1 MFDEPFARG
10 QSLLHAVDP
19 RFRLVAAFAL
29 AVGLAVLRHAGAA
42 CLGLGFAALALVLSR
57 PPAGAV
63 LRRLLAVNVFIAFLW
78 LTVPLTMP
86 GQALAAWGPFTF
98 SREGLMLAFLVTLKS
113 NAIVMF
119 FLALVATMDS
129 PTIGYA
135 LDRLRF
141 PSKLVF
147 LFLFTYRY
155 LHVIAEEWR
164 KLHVAAR
171 LRGVVTAHLPNPRQH
186 DRDGLRAQL
195 RPFGPGIRGH
205 DPAGIFRT
213 FPVRDG
219 FSGHGARR
227 GFRGGGVR
235 LPALPY
241 GCGLVYGV
249 VPWLNPFLRW
259 RASRSPI
266 RAGGGSSR
274 T

>member
-10 QSLLHAVDP
+10 TSLLHAVDP

-57 PPAGAV
+57 PPAGAA
-63 LRRLLAVNVFIAFLW
+63 LRRLFAVNVFIAFLW

-86 GQALAAWGPFTF
+86 GQALAGWGPFTL

-113 NAIVMF
+113 NAIVML

-164 KLHVAAR
+164 TLHVAAR
-171 LRGVVTAHLPNPRQH
+171 LRGFVPRT
-186 DRDGLRAQL
+186 DRHSYRTLGNMLGMVFVRSFDRSARVYEAMVLR
-195 RPFGPGIRGH
+195 
-205 DPAGIFRT
+205 
-213 FPVRDG
+213 G
-219 FSGHGARR
+219 FSGRFRSVTAFRATARDAAFAVAASGCLICLMAVDWYMELYR
-227 GFRGGGVR
+227 G
-235 LPALPY
+235 
-241 GCGLVYGV
+241 
-249 VPWLNPFLRW
+249 
-259 RASRSPI
+259 
-266 RAGGGSSR
+266 
-274 T
+274 

>member
-10 QSLLHAVDP
+10 SSPLHAVDP
-19 RFRLVAAFAL
+19 RFRLVAAFAF
-29 AVGLAVLRHAGAA
+29 AVGLAVLRHAEAA
-42 CLGLGFAALALVLSR
+42 CFGLAFAALAFALSR
-57 PPAGAV
+57 PPVGAA

-86 GQALAAWGPFTF
+86 GQALAAWGPLTL
-98 SREGLMLAFLVTLKS
+98 SREGVLLAFLVTVKS
-113 NAIVMF
+113 NAIMML

-171 LRGVVTAHLPNPRQH
+171 LRGFVPRT
-186 DRDGLRAQL
+186 DRHSYRTLGNMLGMVFVHSFDRSARVYEAMILR
-195 RPFGPGIRGH
+195 
-205 DPAGIFRT
+205 
-213 FPVRDG
+213 G
-219 FSGHGARR
+219 FSGRFRSVTAFRATARDAAFAAVMSACLV
-227 GFRGGGVR
+227 GLMAVDWYMELFRG
-235 LPALPY
+235 
-241 GCGLVYGV
+241 
-249 VPWLNPFLRW
+249 
-259 RASRSPI
+259 
-266 RAGGGSSR
+266 
-274 T
+274 